1 MALKMTYDPGKLYQD
16 AKRIE
21 KAIVTKMESIGIAFV
36 ADARQQPQPSVS
48 RKSVK
53 GGFKEQGPK
62 EPVYEDRTANLR
74 SSIGYFILKD
84 NVVIGGNVE
93 GKATGVQAAK
103 AVVKDLPKKP
113 GYRLVGVAGMNYA
126 SAVESLGYNVITS
139 QSIIAIDN
147 LDKQLKALAKKT
159 GKKTDLLRDAQIS

>member
-1 MALKMTYDPGKLYQD
+1 LK
-16 AKRIE
+16 
-21 KAIVTKMESIGIAFV
+21 
-36 ADARQQPQPSVS
+36 
-48 RKSVK
+48 
-53 GGFKEQGPK
+53 
-62 EPVYEDRTANLR
+62 N
-74 SSIGYFILKD
+74 

-93 GKATGVQAAK
+93 GKSTGVQAAK
-103 AVVKDLPKKP
+103 AVVKDLPKRP